1 MSEHVSHETHS
12 DDSLS
17 SVVKV
22 VDVSHETS
30 TTVDSL
36 DGSPILRQVLGPAL
50 PALEMFHMKL
60 MREGEP
66 RGIIGPR
73 DVGIIWERHILNSA
87 AVVPF
92 IREATHRERDKT
104 VADIGSG
111 GGFPGLVAAACL
123 PDHQFTLIE
132 PMERR
137 VEWLNECVA
146 EMGLTNVSVLRS
158 RAEEAIAQVRRRDS
172 GMHPFAVVT
181 CRAVAPMTKLT
192 GLTLPLLKSQGRFV
206 ALKGRSAQAEID
218 KASKIIAKA
227 GGLRPRVVE
236 APVGPD
242 LEPTHVVLIDRR

>member
-87 AVVPF
+87 AVVP
-92 IREATHRERDKT
+92 
-104 VADIGSG
+104 
-111 GGFPGLVAAACL
+111 
-123 PDHQFTLIE
+123 
-132 PMERR
+132 
-137 VEWLNECVA
+137 
-146 EMGLTNVSVLRS
+146 
-158 RAEEAIAQVRRRDS
+158 
-172 GMHPFAVVT
+172 
-181 CRAVAPMTKLT
+181 
-192 GLTLPLLKSQGRFV
+192 
-206 ALKGRSAQAEID
+206 
-218 KASKIIAKA
+218 
-227 GGLRPRVVE
+227 
-236 APVGPD
+236 
-242 LEPTHVVLIDRR
+242 

>member
-1 MSEHVSHETHS
+1 VSEHVSHETHS

-92 IREATHRERDKT
+92 IREATHRERYKT
-104 VADIGSG
+104 VDDIGSG

-146 EMGLTNVSVLRS
+146 EMGLTNVSVLRA
-158 RAEEAIAQVRRRDS
+158 RAEEAIAQIRRRDS
-172 GMHPFAVVT
+172 GMHSFAVVT